1 MFMFIFIVFI
11 LFINNNIIIYNENFL
26 LCIFLILFFILIYLV
41 LNKNIKIFLFFK
53 VFQSFYMFL
62 MLFKMNI
69 FINKLCKFFYLRKKY
84 LLKTFKIKVLLSKKN
99 IFMVYNKITEKDK
112 FIINLSFLLNNKRYI
127 RVIRNFNNFLFFNFD
142 INVKCNDVTLLH

>member
-41 LNKNIKIFLFFK
+41 LNKNIKFFLFFK
-53 VFQSFYMFL
+53 LFQNFYMFL

-69 FINKLCKFFYLRKKY
+69 FINKLCRFFYLRKKY
-84 LLKTFKIKVLLSKKN
+84 LLKIFKIKVLLSKKN
-99 IFMVYNKITEKDK
+99 IFMVYNKIIEKNK
-112 FIINLSFLLNNKRYI
+112 FIINLFFLLNNKRYI
-127 RVIRNFNNFLFFNFD
+127 RVIRNFNNFFFFNFD